1 MHSYGSPEVPQTPIS
16 YNALKEVFKFILDVK
31 KTLSITITSRFRFVN
46 LFVKVSQ
53 VCDTSFEAS
62 QKSYKSLND

>member
-31 KTLSITITSRFRFVN
+31 KNPIYYNHI
-46 LFVKVSQ
+46 KI
-53 VCDTSFEAS
+53 
-62 QKSYKSLND
+62 